1 MAASAAKQILFAQK
15 AKIPLFIFGNAPT
28 ASLRRPFR
36 ATPLRA
42 APLRAAPLLAA
53 PLLAAHLLA
62 AHLIVITDT
71 EFFSAADAV
80 QLIPESPVAG
90 GIKIQAGYGIAAVD
104 TVAVRVHDRLQPLA
118 KSKHIA
124 VIYDMLPF
132 MAHYQSPH
140 LPSFP
145 RLGYTAFVY

>member
-28 ASLRRPFR
+28 ASLRRP
-36 ATPLRA
+36 LRA
-42 APLRAAPLLAA
+42 AHLR
-53 PLLAAHLLA
+53 A